1 MAASSEFMLQQWA
14 EVKEK
19 EKMNQLEEL
28 CWWPSIGKA
37 FQRCPSTD
45 SGCGGGRMSKRKFRL
60 SVKLQGLLSE
70 ESYNSDYAMS
80 LWHDH
85 SCVKCLGLSCHP
97 LSLWVYA
104 APTFSSFSPYGSSAL
119 RSSSRFFSSVKS
131 SWIWKAQRCSVHFSH
146 LFLKKKT

>member
-1 MAASSEFMLQQWA
+1 
-14 EVKEK
+14 
-19 EKMNQLEEL
+19 
-28 CWWPSIGKA
+28 
-37 FQRCPSTD
+37 
-45 SGCGGGRMSKRKFRL
+45 
-60 SVKLQGLLSE
+60 
-70 ESYNSDYAMS
+70 MS

-146 LFLKKKT
+146 LFKKKKGACGISVHIFTEQRFFQKRKGHGQVKGRKAQIVNLLITTLGKLQKSKQGLVVQNKLFHPCPFFLSALSFASMSFRI